1 MERESTF
8 TNELPVAEW
17 GDKVKEPRKG
27 RKKERKKKEGR
38 GEKRRK
44 KGKKE
49 KGARDGGREEG
60 TQIPT
65 GPIVSDNPLDQSLH
79 LGIWEIN

>member
-1 MERESTF
+1 MLWMSGLEM
-8 TNELPVAEW
+8 V
-17 GDKVKEPRKG
+17 
-27 RKKERKKKEGR
+27 
-38 GEKRRK
+38 RRK
-44 KGKKE
+44 RGNKE

-60 TQIPT
+60 TRIPT

>member
-17 GDKVKEPRKG
+17 GDKVKESRKG
-27 RKKERKKKEGR
+27 RKKERKK
-38 GEKRRK
+38 RK
-44 KGKKE
+44 AEGKKKE
-49 KGARDGGREEG
+49 ERKEREGSKGRRERGRD
-60 TQIPT
+60 TDS

-79 LGIWEIN
+79 LRIWEIN